1 MFPPC
6 HSASLQCNSVGL
18 SGAQKEA
25 EAIVLVGGLEKA
37 DNLCQEFVG

>member
-6 HSASLQCNSVGL
+6 HSASLQCNSVRL

-25 EAIVLVGGLEKA
+25 EAIVLVGGQKKA
-37 DNLCQEFVG
+37 DILCQEFVG